1 MPELSSP
8 ELIVYGKLVLAAL
21 LGMLVGTERVAAG
34 KSAGTRTFALVSLGA
49 CLFVVVGV
57 MGNASYVGVVN
68 FDPMRI
74 AAATIMGI
82 GFLTGGLI
90 FLQGTSLQGLTTAA
104 GLWVA
109 TGIGMAVGFDLYGI
123 AVFVS
128 FLTLIVFTF
137 MWLVEN
143 WLKRAFERMRG
154 GESASQHESEQ
165 DGMPDYGGRFPSTS
179 SNA

>member
-1 MPELSSP
+1 MSALLDP
-8 ELIVYGKLVLAAL
+8 ELIVFGQLALAAF

-49 CLFVVVGV
+49 CLFVVVGTLA
-57 MGNASYVGVVN
+57 NQQYVGVVN

-74 AAATIMGI
+74 SAAVVMGI
-82 GFLTGGLI
+82 GFLGGGLI
-90 FLQGTSLQGLTTAA
+90 FLQGKSIQGLTTSA

-109 TGIGMAVGFDLYGI
+109 AGIGMAVGFELYAI
-123 AVFVS
+123 SIFTS

-143 WLKRAFERMRG
+143 WLKKIFERMRLTEISG
-154 GESASQHESEQ
+154 DSEIDQ
-165 DGMPDYGGRFPSTS
+165 DRDSMSDSEERFPPTI
-179 SNA
+179 A